1 MDVQLYIHLIE
12 NEFGFDR
19 HRDERRNPINFIHFS
34 KMEEGQSNKIGFLCP
49 ILHTEKN
56 ANEIFFLNK

>member
-1 MDVQLYIHLIE
+1 
-12 NEFGFDR
+12 
-19 HRDERRNPINFIHFS
+19 
-34 KMEEGQSNKIGFLCP
+34 MEEGQSNKIGFLCP